1 MAVWNSVFLHEF
13 LDGNPAN
20 LRALPGNLTVLP
32 NGPIVEPTP
41 DPQDRG
47 FRVSPGREL
56 GYHFQRAL
64 ENVIGV
70 DLSADLVLSPQ
81 AAFEHLTVL
90 SLGGGTVTLVVL
102 NVQFAGINPFE
113 LLGTTRVRFTVDG
126 ESMEFTLFFGSSIA
140 VSSQTPLRL
149 RVRWHTHGQV
159 QVWQERVLRAY
170 EPGFAVGRA
179 VGIDRLAVGGPG
191 GLGGGGAAGIL
202 VRRVY
207 VKLLRRDD
215 SRNELREQV
224 AIDTS
229 MLPRTP
235 CATAAGALLADM
247 LAQIRKFMTAVILK
261 TTTSWREGQPQSP
274 FSPEAIA
281 AHQAAVAA
289 AEAFVAFLT
298 TRERASADTFLE
310 QIGTLLDILA
320 AADPTRYAALLEE
333 LAALAK
339 TFDKTLDPPHCR
351 EELQPLFAANTQ
363 TLEPLAHLLQE
374 TWERA
379 KAASPGGPH
388 A

>member
-20 LRALPGNLTVLP
+20 LRALPGDLTVLP
-32 NGPIVEPTP
+32 NGPVVEPTP
-41 DPQDRG
+41 DPEDRG
-47 FRVSPGREL
+47 FLVSPGRLL
-56 GYHFQRAL
+56 GYHFQRAI

-70 DLSADLVLSPQ
+70 DLSVDLVLSAQ

-90 SLGGGTVTLVVL
+90 SLGGGKVTLLML
-102 NVQFAGINPFE
+102 NVQFAFIGPNID
-113 LLGTTRVRFTVDG
+113 GRARVLFTVNG
-126 ESMEFTLFFGSSIA
+126 ESMEFNLRF
-140 VSSQTPLRL
+140 VPSQTLRL

-170 EPGFAVGRA
+170 EPGFAAGRA

-215 SRNELREQV
+215 SRNELRKQV

-247 LAQIRKFMTAVILK
+247 LAQIRKFMTEVILK
-261 TTTSWREGQPQSP
+261 TTTLWREGRP
-274 FSPEAIA
+274 
-281 AHQAAVAA
+281 
-289 AEAFVAFLT
+289 
-298 TRERASADTFLE
+298 
-310 QIGTLLDILA
+310 
-320 AADPTRYAALLEE
+320 
-333 LAALAK
+333 
-339 TFDKTLDPPHCR
+339 
-351 EELQPLFAANTQ
+351 
-363 TLEPLAHLLQE
+363 
-374 TWERA
+374 
-379 KAASPGGPH
+379 
-388 A
+388 